1 MKELKIKQKK
11 YSELMSEL
19 HQLYKDL
26 IDQYSFNI
34 SRYKKQLFVVATIRL
49 MVFVSI
55 LWFVYLLLQTGI
67 FYWSIP
73 AVLSLAGFLFL
84 VKKSAQ
90 LTAQKQLNESLL
102 SINQNELDILNGLP
116 NQFSNGA
123 SEESGD
129 HYYTDLD
136 IFGVSSLYHLL
147 NRASTVSGKIALATL
162 LKNSHTR
169 QQQIIEA
176 QQAISILA
184 DQQSVRQHIG
194 AEALAIQEYYN
205 AAPLLSWVSEP
216 GKIYNNK
223 YLQAASYVLPV
234 VNLITL
240 FISVY
245 IDQYYLLSLTVFI
258 SWLHVGYIGKY
269 VTAQSIKLEKKQE
282 MLEAYA
288 AILRE
293 WNKVKVEG
301 STQLSK
307 LQQQTLEANSAIINL
322 SQLVNLLN
330 QRLNVVV
337 NFLLNSLLLYD
348 IHCITSLEKWK
359 INNHS
364 QLPVWIDCVGQV
376 ECLVSL
382 STYAFNHRENA
393 YPELSGEKVSIEAT
407 NLYHPLIPIE
417 ENVSNDLSLGNN
429 KILLITGSNMSGKT
443 TYLRTVGINT
453 LMAQCGLPVCA
464 ATFQFH
470 PVHIYSSIRI
480 TDSLQEHTSYF
491 MAELKRLQQI
501 IQSIQNGEPGL
512 ILIDEILRGTN
523 SDDKYHGSE
532 EFVKKLM
539 QHNSLTLFA
548 THDLKLSELQNQYPG
563 VIANYCFESTI
574 SNGELFFDYKILPG
588 VAKNKNA
595 SFLMKKMGII

>member
-1 MKELKIKQKK
+1 
-11 YSELMSEL
+11 MSEL

-26 IDQYSFNI
+26 IDQYAFNI

-49 MVFVSI
+49 IVFVCM
-55 LWFVYLLLQTGI
+55 LLFVYLLLQTGI
-67 FYWSIP
+67 FYWSI
-73 AVLSLAGFLFL
+73 AAILSLAGFLFL
-84 VKKSAQ
+84 VKQSTH
-90 LTAQKQLNESLL
+90 LTVQKQLNESLL
-102 SINQNELDILNGLP
+102 SINQNEQNILNGLP
-116 NQFSNGA
+116 NQFYNGT

-136 IFGVSSLYHLL
+136 IFGANSLYHLL
-147 NRASTVSGKIALATL
+147 NRASTVSGKTALSTL
-162 LKNSHTR
+162 LKNSYTR
-169 QQQIIEA
+169 HQQIIEA

-184 DQQSVRQHIG
+184 EQQTSRQHIC
-194 AEALAIQEYYN
+194 AEALAIKDHDN
-205 AAPLLSWVSEP
+205 AAPLLKWVSEP
-216 GKIYNNK
+216 ATIVSNK

-234 VNLITL
+234 VNFITL
-240 FISVY
+240 IISVY
-245 IDQYYLLSLTVFI
+245 IGQYYLLSLTVLI

-269 VTAQSIKLEKKQE
+269 VTAQSIKLGKKQE

-288 AILRE
+288 SILRE

-301 STQLSK
+301 STQLLT
-307 LQQQTLEANSAIINL
+307 LQQQTLEANLAIIKL
-322 SQLVNLLN
+322 SQLVNLLD
-330 QRLNVVV
+330 QRLNVFV
-337 NFLLNSLLLYD
+337 NLLLNSFLLYD
-348 IHCITSLEKWK
+348 LHCITSLEKWK

-382 STYAFNHRENA
+382 STYAFNHRENV
-393 YPELSGEKVSIEAT
+393 YPVVTGDKVGIEAT

-417 ENVSNDLSLGNN
+417 ENVSNDLSPGTN
-429 KILLITGSNMSGKT
+429 KMLLITGSNMSGKT

-523 SDDKYHGSE
+523 SDDKYYGSE
-532 EFVKKLM
+532 EFVKKLV

-548 THDLKLSELQNQYPG
+548 THDLKLSELENKYPR

-574 SNGELFFDYKILPG
+574 TNGELFFDYKILPG